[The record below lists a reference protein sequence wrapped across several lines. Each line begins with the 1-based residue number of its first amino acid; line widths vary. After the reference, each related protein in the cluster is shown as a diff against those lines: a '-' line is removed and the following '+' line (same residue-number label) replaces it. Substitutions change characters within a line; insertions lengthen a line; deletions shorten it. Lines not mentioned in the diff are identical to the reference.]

1 MITKIEQA
9 MVERLKRGLGQM
21 VRTVKSYN
29 GEVDDL
35 AAQIMTL
42 PAVWVTYGGSRIDS
56 KTTGSQRYQDKATF
70 VVMCATRNL
79 RNELAGRQGGV
90 DRREIGSNDLIR
102 AVRRLLDGQRLGLV
116 DSRGLI
122 PQAVNVIVN
131 NTLVQSA
138 ALSVYAIEYAIYFD
152 SIPLENDRFPEEQ
165 TDPAHPDYIFTRYK
179 GELSAP
185 YALFEYLDG
194 VIFDTHKH
202 TLRSPLRVGDV
213 VGKPISEVV
222 GEKHAEIPIHLEMK
236 HE

>member
-9 MVERLKRGLGQM
+9 MVERLRRGLGRM

-56 KTTGSQRYQDKATF
+56 KSTGSQRFQDKATF
-70 VVMCATRNL
+70 VVMCATRSL
-79 RNELAGRQGGV
+79 RNEIAGRQGGV
-90 DRREIGSNDLIR
+90 DKREIGSNDLIR
-102 AVRRLLDGQRLGLV
+102 AVRRLLDGQRLGLA
-116 DSRGLI
+116 DSRGLV
-122 PQAVNVIVN
+122 PQAVNTIVN
-131 NTLVQSA
+131 NAVFQAA
-138 ALSVYAIEYAIYFD
+138 ALSVYAIEYTICFD
-152 SIPLENDRFPEEQ
+152 STPLENNRFPEKQ
-165 TDPAHPDYIFTRYK
+165 TDPNHPDYIFTHYQ

-194 VIFDTHKH
+194 VIFDPQSQAQT
-202 TLRSPLRVGDV
+202 
-213 VGKPISEVV
+213 PINL
-222 GEKHAEIPIHLEMK
+222 EIE

>member
-56 KTTGSQRYQDKATF
+56 KATGSQRYQDKATF

-102 AVRRLLDGQRLGLV
+102 AVRRLLDGQRLGLA

-122 PQAVNVIVN
+122 PQAVNTIVN
-131 NTLVQSA
+131 NTLVQA
-138 ALSVYAIEYAIYFD
+138 TALSVYAIEYTIYFD

-165 TDPAHPDYIFTRYK
+165 SDPAHPDYIFTRYR

-185 YALFEYLDG
+185 YANFEYLDG
-194 VIFDTHKH
+194 VIFDTHEH
-202 TLRSPLRVGDV
+202 TLRSPLRVGSE
-213 VGKPISEVV
+213 VGKPISEIV
-222 GEKHAEIPIHLEMK
+222 GEKHAEIPIHLEIK

>member
-56 KTTGSQRYQDKATF
+56 KATGSQRFQDKATF

-79 RNELAGRQGGV
+79 RNEVAGRQGGV
-90 DRREIGSNDLIR
+90 DKREIGSNDLIR
-102 AVRRLLDGQRLGLV
+102 AVRRLLDGQRLGLA

-122 PQAVNVIVN
+122 PQAVNTIVN
-131 NTLVQSA
+131 NTLVQA
-138 ALSVYAIEYAIYFD
+138 TALSVYAIEYAIYFD
-152 SIPLENDRFPEEQ
+152 SIPLENDRFAEEQ
-165 TDPAHPDYIFTRYK
+165 TDPAHPDYIFTRYR

-194 VIFDTHKH
+194 VIFDTHEH
-202 TLRSPLRVGDV
+202 TLRSPLRVGSE
-213 VGKPISEVV
+213 VGKPISEIV
-222 GEKHAEIPIHLEMK
+222 GEKHAEIPIHLEIK

>member
-9 MVERLKRGLGQM
+9 MVERLKHGLGQM

-56 KTTGSQRYQDKATF
+56 KATGSQRYQDKATF

-79 RNELAGRQGGV
+79 RNEIAGRQGGM
-90 DRREIGSNDLIR
+90 DKREIGSNDLIR
-102 AVRRLLDGQRLGLV
+102 ACRRLLDGQRLGLA

-152 SIPLENDRFPEEQ
+152 SVPLENERFPEKQ
-165 TDPAHPDYIFTRYK
+165 SDPNHPDHVFTHYS
-179 GELSAP
+179 GSLSVP
-185 YALFEYLDG
+185 YPPFDGLDG
-194 VIFDTHKH
+194 TLFDPESKAQ
-202 TLRSPLRVGDV
+202 V
-213 VGKPISEVV
+213 PIKV
-222 GEKHAEIPIHLEMK
+222 EMK
-236 HE
+236 P